1 MIIEH
6 RSQPQVANCRE
17 KKGILRGIISNSYTI
32 RQADHEED
40 VAISC
45 KTNVNKYFRY
55 SDTLLPTTA

>member
-32 RQADHEED
+32 RKADHEVD
-40 VAISC
+40 VVISC
-45 KTNVNKYFRY
+45 KTHVNNILG
-55 SDTLLPTTA
+55 SDTLLPTTT